1 MVYNVAVVEVA
12 EAVVVLGG
20 IAVGTSAC
28 SSPYH
33 WSRRISE
40 MERWFRTP
48 YVSLQ
53 VMRQS
58 WWHSEQDEIGHTDYF
73 LRKGTGLKNQGR
85 VC

>member
-1 MVYNVAVVEVA
+1 
-12 EAVVVLGG
+12 
-20 IAVGTSAC
+20 
-28 SSPYH
+28 
-33 WSRRISE
+33 